1 MANAWSGKGPVSLPP
16 RWLAYLAGWLIVV
29 TAIAGV
35 AMGFRAAWR
44 APSEPGSASENGHN
58 ATADGELVAHPIVEL
73 PPPVTAPA
81 TDKGDDAAADAATDA
96 EVANESIASK
106 TAAAQALQSKSSNP
120 SGNID
125 DILTSPQEKPPVPVK
140 STADEAP
147 PSAPIKSDV
156 PF

>member
-1 MANAWSGKGPVSLPP
+1 MANAWTGPGPVSLPA
-16 RWLAYLAGWLIVV
+16 RWLAYLAGWLIVA

-35 AMGFRAAWR
+35 GMGFRAAWR
-44 APSEPGSASENGHN
+44 APNEPGSVSENGPN

-73 PPPVTAPA
+73 PPPVAAPTA
-81 TDKGDDAAADAATDA
+81 DKSDDAAADAATDA

-106 TAAAQALQSKSSNP
+106 AAAAQALQSKPSNP

-125 DILTSPQEKPPVPVK
+125 DILTSPQEKPPAPVK
-140 STADEAP
+140 SPADEAP
-147 PSAPIKSDV
+147 PTAPVKSDV